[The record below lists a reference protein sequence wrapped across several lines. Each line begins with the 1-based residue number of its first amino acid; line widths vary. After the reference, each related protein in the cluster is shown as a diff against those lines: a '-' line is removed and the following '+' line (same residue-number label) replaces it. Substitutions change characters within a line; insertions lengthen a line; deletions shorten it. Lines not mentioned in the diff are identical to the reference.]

1 MIPGHLD
8 QADRVGGVPRAHH
21 DHQVGPGRDDLDRR
35 LAVLGGVADVVARRV
50 EQGRE
55 TLAQRADRLGRFVH
69 RQRGLRQPD
78 HPRRVPDLDVR
89 GPVGAVDQ
97 ADPVRGLPR
106 GAHDLLV
113 PGVADQQDVVVPGGE
128 APRLAVHLGDQRAGG
143 VDRVQP
149 AAFGVEADFGG
160 DAVRGENHD
169 RAGRHLVHLCDED
182 RATLFQR
189 ADHVGVVH
197 DLPADVDRRAEL
209 VQGQLDRLH
218 GPVDAGAV
226 AARLGEQD
234 PPLGD
239 RFRRV

>member
-1 MIPGHLD
+1 M
-8 QADRVGGVPRAHH
+8 
-21 DHQVGPGRDDLDRR
+21 
-35 LAVLGGVADVVARRV
+35 
-50 EQGRE
+50 
-55 TLAQRADRLGRFVH
+55 
-69 RQRGLRQPD
+69 
-78 HPRRVPDLDVR
+78 
-89 GPVGAVDQ
+89 
-97 ADPVRGLPR
+97 
-106 GAHDLLV
+106 
-113 PGVADQQDVVVPGGE
+113 
-128 APRLAVHLGDQRAGG
+128 
-143 VDRVQP
+143 QP